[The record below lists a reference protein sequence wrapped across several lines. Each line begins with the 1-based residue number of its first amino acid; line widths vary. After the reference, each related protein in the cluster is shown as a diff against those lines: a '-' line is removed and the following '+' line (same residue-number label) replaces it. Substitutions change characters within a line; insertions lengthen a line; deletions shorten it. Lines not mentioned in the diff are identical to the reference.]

1 MNKKIFKFVLILFL
15 IVYSIG
21 AEGPPIEPDGA
32 MNVEHIALKL
42 NKEQLAL
49 IGNSR
54 VFKLEKEQLALIRK
68 INPEFPDAIRVL
80 TPSFQDCSC
89 SLSTYGIWNKRDQV
103 CIAIKQIMRGKN
115 DADKDVLKPKT
126 GDLTKSSAYVYVN
139 DKGELYLNQKLIT
152 QNELNEIIKKLVSDK
167 DISKMVYLN
176 LPPRVDKETNDKII
190 KMFSELEKFGK
201 KHEVP
206 IYEDG

>member
-1 MNKKIFKFVLILFL
+1 MKKSIMILLFL
-15 IVYSIG
+15 VFVYQIG

-32 MNVEHIALKL
+32 LNVEHIALKL

-49 IGNSR
+49 IGSSR
-54 VFKLEKEQLALIRK
+54 VFKLEKEQLALLRK
-68 INPEFPDAIRVL
+68 INPAFPEAIRVL

-89 SLSTYGIWNKRDQV
+89 SLSTYGVWNKRDQV
-103 CIAIKQIMRGKN
+103 CIAIKQIMRDKS

-126 GDLTKSSAYVYVN
+126 ADLTKSSAYVYVN
-139 DKGELYLNQKLIT
+139 DKGEMYLNQKLIT

-176 LPPRVDKETNDKII
+176 LPPRVDKETNEKII
-190 KMFSELEKFGK
+190 KMFSELEKVGK
-201 KHEVP
+201 KFEVA

>member
-1 MNKKIFKFVLILFL
+1 MNKKLFKFVLILL
-15 IVYSIG
+15 VLVYSIG
-21 AEGPPIEPDGA
+21 AEGPPIEPDGT

-42 NKEQLAL
+42 NKEQLTL
-49 IGNSR
+49 IGKSR
-54 VFKLEKEQLALIRK
+54 VFKLEKEQLALVRK
-68 INPEFPDAIRVL
+68 INPEFPEAIRVL

-89 SLSTYGIWNKRDQV
+89 SLTTYGVWNKREQV
-103 CIAIKQIMRGKN
+103 CIAIKQIMREKSDG
-115 DADKDVLKPKT
+115 DKDVLKPKT

-139 DKGELYLNQKLIT
+139 DKGELFLNQKLIT

-201 KHEVP
+201 KFEVA